1 MRSED
6 ERNRT
11 ECESDGLTVAFLF
24 YYKPCYPYLRHRTL
38 FDIIQDSNQK
48 EVIMNERNINPSA
61 VLVRRITEVFDNYEA
76 EIKREQGEYQM
87 KMGIFSI
94 FEFGVLVFVGLL
106 LWNSIVPILE
116 LNAVMVISCIGLVIT
131 IGMVAVMIRFTKQ
144 HKIFK
149 KRCEAMLCVI
159 INEIFK
165 EYYDNLWNALGTVH
179 YDDGGD
185 VPSEKSET

>member
-1 MRSED
+1 
-6 ERNRT
+6 
-11 ECESDGLTVAFLF
+11 
-24 YYKPCYPYLRHRTL
+24 
-38 FDIIQDSNQK
+38 
-48 EVIMNERNINPSA
+48 MNERNINPSA
-61 VLVRRITEVFDNYEA
+61 VLVRRITEVFDNYDA

-116 LNAVMVISCIGLVIT
+116 LSAVMVISCVGLVIT
-131 IGMVAVMIRFTKQ
+131 IGLVAVMIRFTKQ

-159 INEIFK
+159 ISEIFK

-179 YDDGGD
+179 YNDDSD

>member
-1 MRSED
+1 
-6 ERNRT
+6 
-11 ECESDGLTVAFLF
+11 
-24 YYKPCYPYLRHRTL
+24 
-38 FDIIQDSNQK
+38 
-48 EVIMNERNINPSA
+48 MNERNINPSA
-61 VLVRRITEVFDNYEA
+61 VLVRRITEVFDNYDA

-116 LNAVMVISCIGLVIT
+116 LSAVMVISCIGLVIT
-131 IGMVAVMIRFTKQ
+131 IGLVAVMIRFTKQ

-149 KRCEAMLCVI
+149 QRCEAMLCVI

-165 EYYDNLWNALGTVH
+165 EYYDDLWNALSTVH